1 VSQDTEHSSLV
12 GGSTADRRINCP
24 ASYQLEQKVPK
35 GIKEKSS
42 IYADE
47 GTALHEC
54 MAYILRNDI
63 ILKELDDKILG
74 MEFAGFIMTREMVDE
89 AIVPCIE
96 FINELMDTHADEGE
110 MQFMVECRVE
120 IPGIAGAFGTAD
132 VIARTNERSIGID
145 WKFGAGVPVS
155 AWYYE
160 DVTGDDGVT
169 VQFCRPNAQLC
180 YYNRGGMHTF
190 PHMYED
196 DPNWTVDMYIVQP
209 RVYDGEKVSQIEVT
223 LHYLERFR
231 LDLAAAIDNAKSDA
245 PRMERGPW
253 CKFAACKTICPKW
266 TGPALDLTRLGPKAI
281 AKVPFQASIGKTD
294 VDWPAM
300 YAELL
305 ALADLAEPLIAEIR
319 AQAHTYIGDGN
330 TIPGWKIVDK
340 RATERYRDET
350 GDEAAAAA
358 RALGVDAKD
367 TWTTVEVKSPAKLRD
382 LMATKCQGKTQKDR
396 KEAAAAIIGQFT
408 VKTSSGT
415 TLAHDGDSRPSII
428 PTSGQIVKLADKL
441 KALTAPQK

>member
-1 VSQDTEHSSLV
+1 VSEDTEHSSLV

-74 MEFAGFIMTREMVDE
+74 MEFAGFVMTRELVNE

-96 FINELMDTHADEGE
+96 FINELMDKHADEGDLE
-110 MQFMVECRVE
+110 MLVECRVE

-132 VIARTNERSIGID
+132 VIARTRARTIGID
-145 WKFGAGVPVS
+145 WKFGTGVPVNAGS
-155 AWYYE
+155 FE
-160 DVTGDDGVT
+160 GDD
-169 VQFCRPNAQLC
+169 FPNSQLC
-180 YYNRGGMHTF
+180 YYNRGGMHTY
-190 PHMYED
+190 PYMYEPIEPD
-196 DPNWTVDMYIVQP
+196 GDWPVDMYIVQP
-209 RVYDGEKVSQIEVT
+209 RVYDGDKVSHVQVT
-223 LHYLERFR
+223 VGYLESFR
-231 LDLAAAIDNAKSDA
+231 IDLAKAIENAKSDT

-266 TGPALDLTRLGPKAI
+266 TGPALDLTKLGAKAI
-281 AKVPFQASIGKTD
+281 AKVPFQASVGKVD
-294 VDWPAM
+294 VDWPEM

-340 RATERYRDET
+340 RATERYRD
-350 GDEAAAAA
+350 DDAAAKASVAAAA
-358 RALGVDAKD
+358 LGVPILE
-367 TWTTVEVKSPAKLRD
+367 TYTTAEVKSPAQLRD
-382 LMATKCQGKTQKDR
+382 TLAPKCQGKTQKDR

-408 VKTSSGT
+408 VKASSGT
-415 TLAHDGDSRPSII
+415 TLAHDGDKRPSII
-428 PTSGQIVKLADKL
+428 PTSGQIVKLANKL
-441 KALTAPQK
+441 KALVAPSA